1 MIREKIASV
10 SRLNPFDFF
19 QVTIEYG
26 LCEMLNREAIRP
38 NVAPK
43 DGNFDFNISELEAL
57 LPAGT
62 VDHAVEKVYPEV
74 RTVNLNFPTS
84 IPTPARKFKKKFHLY
99 LKISS
104 YCMRHL
110 QNHC

>member
-1 MIREKIASV
+1 
-10 SRLNPFDFF
+10 
-19 QVTIEYG
+19 
-26 LCEMLNREAIRP
+26 MLNREAIRP

-43 DGNFDFNISELEAL
+43 DGDFGFNISELEAV

-62 VDHAVEKVYPEV
+62 VDHSVEKVYPEV
-74 RTVNLNFPTS
+74 QTLNLNFPAS
-84 IPTPARKFKKKFHLY
+84 IPTPASKFNKKFYLY

-104 YCMRHL
+104 YCIILKMQHL